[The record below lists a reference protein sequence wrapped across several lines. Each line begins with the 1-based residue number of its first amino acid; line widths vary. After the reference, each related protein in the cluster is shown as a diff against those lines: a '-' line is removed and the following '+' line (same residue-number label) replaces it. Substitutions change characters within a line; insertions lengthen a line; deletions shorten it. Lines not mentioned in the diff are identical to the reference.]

1 MGAVPAITSPGWFIS
16 EQLSSAVPLVSSPN
30 ANLVAQQLGNGFG
43 MAFMMAFA
51 ILYAST
57 ELNVIRNYL
66 IALWVAD
73 IGHVGLTLYALGWDG
88 SLDFANWNPM
98 TWGNVAVTVSEMVPI
113 CIAWGQKA
121 NMNVDIFVLDS
132 DDLSGWWVWT

>member
-1 MGAVPAITSPGWFIS
+1 MPAITSPGWFIS
-16 EQLSSAVPLVSSPN
+16 EQLAAAVPLVSSPN

-51 ILYAST
+51 VLYAST

-88 SLDFANWNPM
+88 SLDVANWNPM
-98 TWGNVAVTVSEMVPI
+98 TWGNVAVTVSGNSSI
-113 CIAWGQKA
+113 CPALEQ
-121 NMNVDIFVLDS
+121 NS
-132 DDLSGWWVWT
+132 SYECRHSCS